1 MVATLLVATLLV
13 AAGRYAVVPDLMTE
27 CPAPPRSGN
36 EKTLAL
42 PEEGKREGT
51 DIRWAILESNQ

>member
-1 MVATLLVATLLV
+1 MRSGTTA
-13 AAGRYAVVPDLMTE
+13 
-27 CPAPPRSGN
+27 RSGN